1 MKKILIIDHFSQPPN
16 EPGNNR
22 FIYLA
27 ELLCKRNYKVEIV
40 TTDFSHKNKK
50 TRDKYIPGLEK
61 LSYKYTMLSEPGY
74 SKNVCIKRF
83 YSHYVFG
90 KNLAKYLATIPKPD
104 LVYVAIPSLDVGKT
118 ARKYCKKNN
127 IPFFI
132 DIQDLWPE
140 AFKLVLNI
148 PVISDVIFFPLM
160 ITENKIFKAA
170 DEIIA
175 VSDTYLKRGLKNNL
189 KDNGLV
195 VYLGTDLKEFDNTYS
210 NSQVIKKA
218 GEIWLIYV
226 GTLGHSYNIKIVI
239 DAISKLMLSG
249 FNNIK
254 FKVLG
259 DGPLLEEFK
268 NYSKLKKVDVDFL
281 GRKDYKEMI
290 TYLANADIAVN
301 PISKGAA
308 QSIINKHSDYAA
320 SGLPVVSTQENYE
333 YRNLID
339 KYACGFNCSVEN
351 SDQVAEAIKKLILDV
366 NLRNKMHIGSRKM
379 AEKLFDRNYSNTKI
393 IDLIER
399 YLEDK

>member
-27 ELLCKRNYKVEIV
+27 KLLCEKNYEIEIV

-50 TRDKYIPGLEK
+50 TRDKYIPGIEK
-61 LSYKYTMLSEPGY
+61 LSYKYTMLPEPGY
-74 SKNVCIKRF
+74 TKNVCIKRF
-83 YSHYVFG
+83 YSHYIFG
-90 KNLAKYLATIPKPD
+90 KNLAKYLTTITKPD
-104 LVYVAIPSLDVGKT
+104 LVYIAIPSLDVGRI
-118 ARKYCKKNN
+118 ARKYCKKNG
-127 IPFFI
+127 IPFFV

-148 PVISDVIFFPLM
+148 RIISDVIFFPL
-160 ITENKIFKAA
+160 IIAENRIFEAA

-189 KDNGLV
+189 KNNGLV
-195 VYLGTDLKEFDNTYS
+195 VYLGTDLKEFDNTYN
-210 NSQVIKKA
+210 NSHVIKKDD
-218 GEIWLIYV
+218 EIWLVYV

-239 DAISKLMLSG
+239 DAISKLVLSG

-339 KYACGFNCSVEN
+339 NYTCGFNCNVE
-351 SDQVAEAIKKLILDV
+351 DTAQVAEAIKKLVLDE
-366 NLRNKMHIGSRKM
+366 NLRNKMKIGSRKM
-379 AEKLFDRNYSNTKI
+379 AEELFDRNSSNARI
-393 IDLIER
+393 INLIES
-399 YLEDK
+399 YLETE